1 MTFISRNKRQFAYFS
16 AQLGQRDWQGK
27 DVLDF
32 GGNIGNILQDRN
44 STIDEERY
52 WCIDVDKEAVEM
64 GRCAYPKSHW
74 LSYNRYCFFF
84 NPHGVPH
91 LPLPEVGQ
99 AFDYIVAYSVFT
111 NTPRTDMID
120 LVDALQGLLKHDGV
134 LAFTFLDPHYR
145 PWPKAFHGTNLQ
157 RRIKRDRG
165 PDRAIDIR
173 ALTNKAKCANWCI
186 LVNGDDLYIDN
197 EDLKTYPPDQ
207 QRSCLV
213 FYTARYMKTLYPH
226 AAIRSPVNK
235 ERQHCCIIRPASP
248 KGSVHERGKN

>member
-1 MTFISRNKRQFAYFS
+1 MAFISSKMWQFTYFS
-16 AQLGQRDWQGK
+16 KQLGERDWQGK

-32 GGNIGNILQDRN
+32 GGNIGNILQDPN

-52 WCIDVDKEAVEM
+52 WCIDVGKEAVEM
-64 GRCAYPKSHW
+64 GRRSYPKSHW

-111 NTPRTDMID
+111 NTLRTDMIE
-120 LVDALQGLLKHDGV
+120 LVDALQGLLKQDGA
-134 LAFTFLDPHYR
+134 LAFTFLDPHYY
-145 PWPKAFHGTNLQ
+145 PWPKAFRGTNLQ

-165 PDRAIDIR
+165 PDSAIDIR
-173 ALTNKAKCANWCI
+173 ALTNKAEGASRCI

-197 EDLKTYPPDQ
+197 EDIKTYEPDQ
-207 QRSCLV
+207 QRSCIA
-213 FYTARYMKTLYPH
+213 FYSARYMKTLYPH
-226 AAIRSPVNK
+226 ATIRSPVNK
-235 ERQHCCIIRPASP
+235 ERQHCCIIRPSSA
-248 KGSVHERGKN
+248 